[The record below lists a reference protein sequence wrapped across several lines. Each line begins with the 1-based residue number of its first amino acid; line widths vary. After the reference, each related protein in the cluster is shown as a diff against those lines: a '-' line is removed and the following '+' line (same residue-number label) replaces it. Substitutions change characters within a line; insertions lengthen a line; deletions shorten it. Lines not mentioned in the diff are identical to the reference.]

1 MRAHEQVLG
10 EAKMNL
16 GEYFDQT
23 RGRGVLATADATG
36 KVNAAVY
43 ARPYFTDGTTAV
55 FIMAERL
62 THQNL
67 QSNPWAAYLF
77 MEAGEGYT
85 GKRLY
90 LKKIK
95 EEQNE
100 KVVSDICRKCDYSY
114 YDIGTSYV
122 GYFNVEKIL
131 PLIGDG
137 T

>member
-1 MRAHEQVLG
+1 
-10 EAKMNL
+10 MNL
-16 GEYFDQT
+16 GEYFDKK
-23 RGRGVLATADATG
+23 RGHGVLATADATG

-43 ARPYFTDGTTAV
+43 ARPYFTDETTAV

-77 MEAGEGYT
+77 MEVGEGYT

-100 KVVSDICRKCDYSY
+100 KLVRDICGKCDYSH
-114 YDIGTSYV
+114 YDISTSYV
-122 GYFNVEKIL
+122 VYFNVEKIL
-131 PLIGDG
+131 PLIGDDK
-137 T
+137 

>member
-1 MRAHEQVLG
+1 MT
-10 EAKMNL
+10 L

-23 RGRGVLATADATG
+23 TGRGILATADASG

-43 ARPYFTDGTTAV
+43 ARPYFTDDTTAV

-62 THQNL
+62 THENV
-67 QSNPWAAYLF
+67 QSNPNAAYLF
-77 MEAGEGYT
+77 MEAGEGYS

-90 LKKIK
+90 LKKIR

-100 KVVSDICRKCDYSY
+100 QLVSDICRKCDYSH
-114 YDIGTSYV
+114 YDV
-122 GYFNVEKIL
+122 HKRHVVFFNVEKVL
-131 PLIGDG
+131 PLTGEG

>member
-1 MRAHEQVLG
+1 L
-10 EAKMNL
+10 NL
-16 GEYFDQT
+16 GEYFDKT
-23 RGRGVLATADATG
+23 RGSGVLATADATG

-43 ARPYFTDGTTAV
+43 ARPYFTDETTAV

-77 MEAGEGYT
+77 MEAGGGYT

-100 KVVSDICRKCDYSY
+100 KVVGDICRKCDYSY

-122 GYFNVEKIL
+122 AYFKVGKVL
-131 PLIGDG
+131 HLVKDV

>member
-1 MRAHEQVLG
+1 
-10 EAKMNL
+10 MNL

-23 RGRGVLATADATG
+23 KGHGVLATADADG

-43 ARPYFTDGTTAV
+43 ARPYFTNDTTAV

-62 THQNL
+62 SHENI
-67 QSNPWAAYLF
+67 QSNPYAAYLF
-77 MEAGEGYT
+77 MEAGGGYT

-100 KVVSDICRKCDYSY
+100 QLVSEICRKCDYSQ
-114 YDIGTSYV
+114 YDLHKRYV
-122 GYFNVEKIL
+122 VFFNVENVL
-131 PLIGDG
+131 PLIGE
-137 T
+137 

>member
-1 MRAHEQVLG
+1 MKLID
-10 EAKMNL
+10 
-16 GEYFDQT
+16 YFDHT
-23 RGRGVLATADATG
+23 RGYGVMATADDTG

-43 ARPYFTDGTTAV
+43 SRPYFTDENTAV

-62 THQNL
+62 THENM

-77 MEAGEGYT
+77 IEEGEGYA

-100 KVVSDICRKCDYSY
+100 QLVRDICRKCDYSH
-114 YDIGTSYV
+114 YDV
-122 GYFNVEKIL
+122 HMLHVVYFHIEKVL
-131 PLIGDG
+131 PLIGEG
-137 T
+137 V

>member
-1 MRAHEQVLG
+1 MSFERRYEMDLG
-10 EAKMNL
+10 D
-16 GEYFDQT
+16 YFDQT
-23 RGRGVLATADATG
+23 KGRGVLATADATG

-43 ARPYFTDGTTAV
+43 ARPYFTDYTTAV

-62 THQNL
+62 THENV
-67 QSNPWAAYLF
+67 QSNPWATYLF
-77 MEAGEGYT
+77 MEAGEGYE

-90 LKKIK
+90 LRKIR

-100 KVVSDICRKCDYSY
+100 QLVSEICRKCDYSH
-114 YDIGTSYV
+114 YDIHTRYV
-122 GYFNVEKIL
+122 VSFNVEKVL